1 MKKVDKK
8 AAAKKKAALK
18 KEAAEKKALAKTQAK
33 LKALNKK
40 PAPKSKACSTCCKAK
55 FAQIDGGEECM
66 EEDMMLAQL
75 NSWDD
80 DVNSFA
86 QANVEAEAEL
96 DEIEQ
101 MLGDLSVDELAQIAD
116 ILENED
122 MNSLA

>member
-1 MKKVDKK
+1 M
-8 AAAKKKAALK
+8 
-18 KEAAEKKALAKTQAK
+18 
-33 LKALNKK
+33 
-40 PAPKSKACSTCCKAK
+40 
-55 FAQIDGGEECM
+55 
-66 EEDMMLAQL
+66 
-75 NSWDD
+75 
-80 DVNSFA
+80 NSFA

>member
-1 MKKVDKK
+1 
-8 AAAKKKAALK
+8 
-18 KEAAEKKALAKTQAK
+18 
-33 LKALNKK
+33 
-40 PAPKSKACSTCCKAK
+40 
-55 FAQIDGGEECM
+55 
-66 EEDMMLAQL
+66 MMLAQL

-86 QANVEAEAEL
+86 QANVEAEVEL

>member
-1 MKKVDKK
+1 
-8 AAAKKKAALK
+8 
-18 KEAAEKKALAKTQAK
+18 
-33 LKALNKK
+33 
-40 PAPKSKACSTCCKAK
+40 
-55 FAQIDGGEECM
+55 
-66 EEDMMLAQL
+66 MLAQL

-86 QANVEAEAEL
+86 QANVEAEVEL